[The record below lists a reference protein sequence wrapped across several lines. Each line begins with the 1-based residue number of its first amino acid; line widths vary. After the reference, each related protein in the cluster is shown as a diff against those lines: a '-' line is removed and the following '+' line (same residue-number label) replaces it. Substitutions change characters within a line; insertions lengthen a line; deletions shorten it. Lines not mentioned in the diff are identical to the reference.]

1 MKQRALTG
9 WITSG
14 AALLLLGFAC
24 VDADIPNISNDLRD
38 ALEETY
44 ANGGASLAGTA
55 GSASVPT
62 AGAAGAGGAG
72 GSGGAA
78 GAIGDA
84 GTPEPSGGAAG
95 GGMEG
100 LGGAGE
106 VGSGATGGG
115 CDGFA
120 IISAN
125 CSDSACHGTPGAAF
139 GDFAVDEESALAYVG
154 EESPATC
161 SGQGFLLDPDNPGD
175 SVLVLKVRGDANCG
189 GEMPPP
195 VYADP
200 LSDEDIACIEEWIG
214 GL

>member
-14 AALLLLGFAC
+14 VALLLLGFAC

-44 ANGGASLAGTA
+44 ANGGASLAGSA
-55 GSASVPT
+55 GSVSVPT

-78 GAIGDA
+78 GALGDA

-95 GGMEG
+95 SSMVGEA
-100 LGGAGE
+100 GAGGE
-106 VGSGATGGG
+106 EDPGVVGGDG

-120 IISAN
+120 ILEAN
-125 CSDSACHGTPGAAF
+125 CATSGCHGQAGSTL
-139 GDFAVDEESALAYVG
+139 GDFASSVEAARAYIGVEGTICAG
-154 EESPATC
+154 EGPIIDTD
-161 SGQGFLLDPDNPGD
+161 DPGA
-175 SVLVLKVRGDANCG
+175 SVLVGKLTDDPPCG
-189 GEMPPP
+189 QPMPP
-195 VYADP
+195 VGGP